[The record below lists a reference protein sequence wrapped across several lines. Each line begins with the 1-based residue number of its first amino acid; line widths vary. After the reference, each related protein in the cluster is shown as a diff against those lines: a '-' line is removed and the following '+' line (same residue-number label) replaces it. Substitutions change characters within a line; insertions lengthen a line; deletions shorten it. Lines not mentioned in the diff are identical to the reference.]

1 LNGHSLAS
9 SIKQPFLFRSFN
21 WVTLALLV
29 LWGFSPLATQ
39 AMQRVSS
46 TNYYYNQDTTEFWG
60 YMNTATAPNY
70 LSLPYDA
77 FSKVQPD
84 MNRLYSTAFLAGNN
98 TFEEDMFSNALIP
111 IVPPST
117 LTSGHNW
124 TTINDTILPYN
135 YTSLYGIPVAF
146 PDPDNATDYELTSGI
161 DPTFN
166 VTAKAGYLTFEC
178 SEVNTTTMDD
188 IEYMFPVSPPGG
200 TPPTLYVAMTPMKDN
215 TPGGMAF
222 ASLITRNTTDNNSPI
237 NLDMINPNYTYAYSY
252 CTFKQTFV
260 DVNIS
265 CSGGNCQ
272 VTAVRPS
279 APPYSFLYSG
289 NQTGLYFMEAA
300 GITTD
305 GVATDTERYI
315 MNGYVI
321 DSPTTVDLTT
331 LSHTDFTTR
340 LSLLLNTYWQIGFG
354 PTHFADS
361 LQNKSTGVAL
371 SYDQGSRIDE
381 IPICTTS
388 WGWFATLMVSSVF
401 LLLASIAS
409 IIWDGRSISPNV
421 LGFASSVLKESNRIR
436 LHDMPAD
443 MPHVRPSASV
453 QELVRKL
460 GNVMV
465 VMQDT
470 KPEDPVG
477 RIELGA
483 DHPGVK
489 KLEVGRGYY

>member
-1 LNGHSLAS
+1 
-9 SIKQPFLFRSFN
+9 
-21 WVTLALLV
+21 
-29 LWGFSPLATQ
+29 
-39 AMQRVSS
+39 MQRVSTS
-46 TNYYYNQDTTEFWG
+46 SYSNQDTTGFWG
-60 YMNTATAPNY
+60 YMNTATGFNY
-70 LSLPYDA
+70 LSLPLDD
-77 FSKVQPD
+77 FSQVQPD
-84 MNRLYSTAFLAGNN
+84 MNRLYSTAFLADNN
-98 TFEEDMFSNALIP
+98 TFEEDMFNNALIP
-111 IVPPST
+111 ILPPSE
-117 LTSGHNW
+117 LSSGHNW
-124 TTINDTILPYN
+124 TTIDDSSTYN

-146 PDPDNATDYELTSGI
+146 PDNATEYQSTSSEI

-166 VTAKAGYLTFEC
+166 VMAKAGYLTFDC
-178 SEVNTTTMDD
+178 SELNTTTMEDSG
-188 IEYMFPVSPPGG
+188 YMFPVEPPGG
-200 TPPTLYVAMTPMKDN
+200 TPPTLYVAMTPMNDS

-222 ASLITRNTTDNNSPI
+222 ASLITRNATNDDSFI
-237 NLDMINPNYTYAYSY
+237 NIDLNNPNYTDTYAYSY
-252 CTFKQTFV
+252 CTFTQTFV

-265 CSGGNCQ
+265 CTGGDCL
-272 VTAVRPS
+272 VAAVRPS
-279 APPYSFLYSG
+279 APPHSFLYSG
-289 NQTGLYFMEAA
+289 NQTDLAFMEAA
-300 GITTD
+300 GTTTD

-321 DSPTTVDLTT
+321 DSDTTVDLTT

-371 SYDQGSRIDE
+371 SYNQGSRIDE

-388 WGWFATLMVSSVF
+388 WGWFAALMVSSAF

-409 IIWDGRSISPNV
+409 IIWDARSISPNV
-421 LGFASSVLKESNRIR
+421 LGFASSVLKENNHIR

-453 QELVRKL
+453 RELVRKL
-460 GNVMV
+460 GNVVV
-465 VMQDT
+465 VMQDV